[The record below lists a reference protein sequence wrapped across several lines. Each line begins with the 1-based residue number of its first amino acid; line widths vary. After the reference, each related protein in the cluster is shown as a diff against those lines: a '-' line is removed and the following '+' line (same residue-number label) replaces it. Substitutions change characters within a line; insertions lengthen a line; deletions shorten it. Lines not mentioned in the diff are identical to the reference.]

1 MKRHRYHSPW
11 KRGVHSALLIALVM
25 FLGTLGMR
33 AIEHMS
39 CIDAFY
45 FMSMLATAQGP
56 AATPQT
62 AEGKLFASLMAFISV
77 GTVVAALGFLFGPF
91 FGQLWK
97 IGVETVEEVEEEV
110 KRATHRNKDRH
121 DHS

>member
-1 MKRHRYHSPW
+1 MTRNAE
-11 KRGVHSALLIALVM
+11 GVLKNTTPV
-25 FLGTLGMR
+25 R
-33 AIEHMS
+33 AW
-39 CIDAFY
+39 Y

-56 AATPQT
+56 AAAPQT
-62 AEGKLFASLMAFISV
+62 AGGKLFASLMAFISV

-97 IGVETVEEVEEEV
+97 IGVETVEEVEEEI
-110 KRATHRNKDRH
+110 THIAKSKKDRH